1 MYRPRI
7 IPVILID
14 ESGQA
19 VKTIRFNKRQYIGDP
34 VNTVSL
40 FNSFEVDELV
50 LLNIDSSRK
59 NLDIKFDLLQD
70 ISQEAKIPFA
80 IGGGIKT
87 LEDIRKVLSLGA
99 EKVVISNAFL
109 NSPSFLKDA
118 VDHFGSSSIVVCI
131 DVKKNIL
138 GNFSVIQNRKKYKKS
153 LQETLELIE
162 EYEAGELILQS
173 INLDGTMSGY
183 DHILLKEIS
192 DSIRLPTI
200 ALGGCSSLKEVE
212 MLSNNSSI
220 SGFAAGSI
228 FVFQNIDKG
237 VLINYP
243 KSSELEALLKN
254 E

>member
-14 ESGQA
+14 EFGQA

-99 EKVVISNAFL
+99 EKVIISNAFL

-138 GNFSVIQNRKKYKKS
+138 GNFSVIQNKKKHKKS

-173 INLDGTMSGY
+173 INQDGTMSGY
-183 DHILLKEIS
+183 DHKLLKEIS
-192 DSIRLPTI
+192 DSLRLPTI
-200 ALGGCSSLKEVE
+200 ALGGCSSLEEVE
-212 MLSNNSSI
+212 ILSNNSSI
-220 SGFAAGSI
+220 SGFAAGSM

-243 KSSELEALLKN
+243 KSSEFKALYK